1 MAKIEQAIWSHSKHH
16 QLHCKVW
23 FTVWQQIID
32 KTQSY
37 FEACCRGIRYNDGE
51 PFWSGFKQIWAL
63 IITTEART
71 VLLCFVTKILESFI
85 ILIAKKPASI
95 SVDFYDCCIN
105 RLLSS
110 HCLEWLSFGRVE
122 RQVCD
127 VSDEIRLRLCMS
139 LVLCLYLD
147 QIRNW
152 LLNTY

>member
-1 MAKIEQAIWSHSKHH
+1 MIYSVTTNHWQDTKLFWSSLFK
-16 QLHCKVW
+16 
-23 FTVWQQIID
+23 
-32 KTQSY
+32 
-37 FEACCRGIRYNDGE
+37 ACCRGIRYNDGE

-122 RQVCD
+122 RQVCY
-127 VSDEIRLRLCMS
+127 VSDEIMYVARS
-139 LVLCLYLD
+139 LLVSWPNKKLNAQYLLET
-147 QIRNW
+147 IRTKSK
-152 LLNTY
+152 LTAFRQ